1 MSGWSPRLKTGDSWV
16 WATPG
21 YARCGGVE
29 ITCSLPPLGARLH
42 SAPST
47 CLPPCGAAGG
57 GRDLPAAV
65 LWADDP
71 ARLCRELLKRIRSRM
86 DDRAQAGMAADRV
99 RPLGLVQPLP
109 GGSSVVPACQMDGR
123 VCLVETPSPRCSVLA
138 GIACSSQ
145 SQPCARGRALF
156 FLPPTPCR
164 CPLLLP
170 LLLPPRRRCGFRWPA
185 TAGATT
191 SAALAQR
198 RREGRS
204 WRRRWVTEGVC
215 VQAVPGAL
223 GGATACTMPGWC
235 LARQQGP
242 PRLLHSS
249 RRALAPGRGAGAPG
263 QSCSHAGCPKWAAFS
278 PPNHLSSR
286 LPAGAPRLRGVL
298 PHPLLGGAVLHHRHP
313 ACSPS

>member
-1 MSGWSPRLKTGDSWV
+1 M

-71 ARLCRELLKRIRSRM
+71 ARLRRELLKRIRSRM

-109 GGSSVVPACQMDGR
+109 GGSSVAPACQMDGR

-138 GIACSSQ
+138 GNACSSQ

-170 LLLPPRRRCGFRWPA
+170 LLLPPPPQVRFSLAGYRGRYYQRCFGAEAAGGPELEKAVGHRR
-185 TAGATT
+185 
-191 SAALAQR
+191 
-198 RREGRS
+198 
-204 WRRRWVTEGVC
+204 GVC
-215 VQAVPGAL
+215 AGCP
-223 GGATACTMPGWC
+223 
-235 LARQQGP
+235 
-242 PRLLHSS
+242 
-249 RRALAPGRGAGAPG
+249 RGAGG
-263 QSCSHAGCPKWAAFS
+263 RHSVHNAGLVSGSPARPPKAAAQQ
-278 PPNHLSSR
+278 
-286 LPAGAPRLRGVL
+286 PAGPGAGPWCWGSWPELLPRGMPQVGSLFAP
-298 PHPLLGGAVLHHRHP
+298 
-313 ACSPS
+313 